1 MHRSLQST
9 IIAIKNAQNANKAVA
24 AISFSNLHV
33 LNLLHLL
40 WVEGYINGFTVLK
53 KESQILVYLKYI
65 SQKPMLNN
73 VKHFKSSSYLNFLSV
88 EQIKLLKSTF
98 CLVILSTTEGLLDA
112 KTCLK
117 RNLGGKILFL
127 LW

>member
-1 MHRSLQST
+1 MHRSLQLT

-24 AISFSNLHV
+24 KISFFNLHV

-65 SQKPMLNN
+65 YQKPMLNN
-73 VKHFKSSSYLNFLSV
+73 VKYFKSSSYVNFLSV
-88 EQIKLLKSTF
+88 EQIKRLKSTF
-98 CLVILSTTEGLLDA
+98 CLVIFSTTDGLLDA